1 MNRMGGAE
9 VCRQQKSN
17 YGTTAG
23 NNISGCKIRLVINR
37 KPGNVDKFLFVLKI
51 LIFVGFCL
59 ISVPG
64 VSVKAGSGSLPNNIV
79 NKP

>member
-23 NNISGCKIRLVINR
+23 NNISGCKIRLVRNR
-37 KPGNVDKFLFVLKI
+37 KPGFADKFLFVLKI

-59 ISVPG
+59 VDAPG
-64 VSVKAGSGSLPNNIV
+64 VSVKAGSEQLPNNII